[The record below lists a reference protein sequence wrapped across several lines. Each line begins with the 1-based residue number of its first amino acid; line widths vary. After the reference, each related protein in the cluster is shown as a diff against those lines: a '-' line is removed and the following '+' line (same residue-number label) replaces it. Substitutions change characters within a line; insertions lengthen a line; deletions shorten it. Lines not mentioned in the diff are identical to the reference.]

1 MSAPVVVI
9 AEDEPRLLAS
19 LAFIVRRE
27 GGTPVEAADG
37 DTALALIRAHRPA
50 LALLD
55 VMMPGLDGLAVTRAV
70 RAEAGLAATPII
82 VITALG
88 QADHERQALEAGA
101 TAYVRKPFAVAELRA
116 MIVAHLGGGAPAGAA
131 G

>member
-1 MSAPVVVI
+1 MSAPLVVI

-27 GGTPVEAADG
+27 GGTPLEAADG
-37 DTALALIRAHRPA
+37 HAALELIRAHRPV

-70 RAEAGLAATPII
+70 RAEPALAATPII
-82 VITALG
+82 VVTALG

-101 TAYVRKPFAVAELRA
+101 TAYLRKPFAVADLRA
-116 MIVAHLGGGAPAGAA
+116 MIVGYLRDDTL
-131 G
+131 